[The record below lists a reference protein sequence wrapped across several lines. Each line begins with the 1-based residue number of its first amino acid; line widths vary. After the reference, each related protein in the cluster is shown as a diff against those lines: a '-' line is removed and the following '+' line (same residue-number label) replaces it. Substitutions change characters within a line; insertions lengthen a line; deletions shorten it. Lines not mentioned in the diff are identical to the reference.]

1 MRRRELGPR
10 GSRVVSSFEMCI
22 FPPVSLCVHVLGLG
36 EVLTREVD
44 EGREDNG
51 VDVLGKES
59 STEHVVLERSQVV
72 DLRTAQET
80 KNNKGERAPSLASL
94 SSILLECISIS
105 PDMLRMPRA
114 PVPGLYPRCVLL
126 CCVCAPL
133 LLSATQPLPNLPASV
148 SASCVSSQSPFRR
161 PYRKRLAT

>member
-1 MRRRELGPR
+1 
-10 GSRVVSSFEMCI
+10 MCI

-59 STEHVVLERSQVV
+59 STEHVVLERGQVV

-94 SSILLECISIS
+94 SSILLEYISIS

-114 PVPGLYPRCVLL
+114 PVLGR
-126 CCVCAPL
+126 
-133 LLSATQPLPNLPASV
+133 
-148 SASCVSSQSPFRR
+148 VSSMCSAVLCLCALAALCQPTTAKSPRICLRILRFLQESI
-161 PYRKRLAT
+161 PSTVSQTLGHVAL